1 MKLQELL
8 KEAAGP
14 EGELSA
20 YAPYDQSE
28 QSPGNLDY
36 ATSDM
41 AIQELMKIAD
51 DPMGYFS
58 QAGDRP
64 NPQKAEMIGR
74 MVADTDDNTLEL
86 IANSPMVK
94 NAIESN
100 YDDQNDASFID
111 IDTMLQV
118 AQKVF
123 ARE

>member
-1 MKLQELL
+1 MKLYELL
-8 KEAAGP
+8 KEAGA
-14 EGELSA
+14 EGELTS

-36 ATSDM
+36 ATSDA
-41 AIQELMKIAD
+41 AIQELMKIAE
-51 DPMGYFS
+51 DPQGYFS
-58 QAGDRP
+58 QGGQQT

-74 MVADTDDNTLEL
+74 MVADADDRTLEL

-94 NAIESN
+94 RAIEDN
-100 YDDQNDASFID
+100 YDAESDAAFID

>member
-1 MKLQELL
+1 MKLNEILNEAGDTELT
-8 KEAAGP
+8 
-14 EGELSA
+14 S

-41 AIQELMKIAD
+41 AAQELMKIAE

-58 QAGDRP
+58 QRGERP

-74 MVADTDDNTLEL
+74 MVADADDRTLDL
-86 IANSPMVK
+86 IANSPMVRSAVE
-94 NAIESN
+94 NN
-100 YDDQNDASFID
+100 YNDEADASFID
-111 IDTMLQV
+111 VDTMLQV